1 MPCSPDLLR
10 SVPLFSNLDD
20 DEVCVLARQVDLGHF
35 AARQRIFRTGDPA
48 DRAYVLLSGRVR
60 VTALDED
67 QQEVVLH
74 EPKLGELF
82 GFASMMEQTPH
93 QAEATATQD
102 SACIEVERKDLLTLF
117 EQRPHAGID
126 LLAFLARQ
134 VHDAHQ
140 LARERSLRS
149 PNEVIN
155 EQTTRGERI
164 ADVVAAFGGSWSF
177 IILFAI
183 VLTVYTAINIVLGGK
198 AWDPYPFILLN
209 LFLSLLAAIQAPVIM
224 MSQNRQDKKDRLR
237 SEMDFE
243 VNRRAR
249 SEIQGVAHKLN
260 SVGNHIADV
269 EELVRRKL

>member
-1 MPCSPDLLR
+1 MACSPDLFR

-20 DEVCVLARQVDLGHF
+20 DELRVLAGQVDLKQF
-35 AARQRIFRTGDPA
+35 AARQHIFRIGDPA
-48 DRAYVLLSGRVR
+48 DHAYVLLSGGVR

-74 EPKLGELF
+74 EPKRGELF
-82 GFASMMEQTPH
+82 GFASMLEQTPH
-93 QAEATATQD
+93 QAEATATEV
-102 SACIEVERKDLLTLF
+102 SACIEIERKDLLTLF

-126 LLAFLARQ
+126 LLAFLAGQ
-134 VHDAHQ
+134 LHHAHQ

-149 PNEVIN
+149 PNEVID
-155 EQTTRGERI
+155 EQATRGERI
-164 ADVVAAFGGSWSF
+164 ADIVASFGGSWTF
-177 IILFAI
+177 IIWFA
-183 VLTVYTAINIVLGGK
+183 VVFTVYTAINIALGGK

-243 VNRRAR
+243 VNRHSR
-249 SEIQGVAHKLN
+249 SEIQGVAQKLN
-260 SVGNHIADV
+260 GVGDRIADI
-269 EELVRRKL
+269 EELLRRRL